1 MDMNKQNRTKTKWA
15 ALALLSIIPAL
26 TFAQNDAGGGDQG
39 GGGDSAAEA
48 AVTSGSVSKPATA
61 ESGSIEGNP
70 IVNYVRA
77 DPTGAS
83 FSLLQNLDI
92 NELRQSA
99 RETGGDFTKLKE
111 NVSHVKLGKKLT
123 EVITARQLGVNLSD
137 LKKDLTTILKQVA
150 SGITVAK
157 INAMDS
163 SALADTTKLLASGIT
178 VAKINAMDSSALAA
192 TTKLLASGLSAT
204 KINLMTPLGL
214 STALDVLVNNAGIDL
229 GDYVVDNTGFSNKLT
244 DLGFSESNIASK
256 SGLKDLHKHVTDSSS
271 ETPVPLETAAIT
283 AIDNLLSA
291 GITITKYLALRT
303 DTFTTA
309 QIQLLLDS
317 GFTATYLNG
326 ESDLTT
332 LLALTIT
339 SELSATEL
347 GQMATLIN
355 SPSYTL
361 ANIKVLIA
369 AEFTFSD
376 LSGKSAGEL
385 AYILKNL
392 SSTIADKDKFLTKA
406 TASTW
411 SFNSITNADF
421 DSIIDDATWFS
432 DFSTKLEAAGKI
444 ADIILTE
451 RDEHNINENVINV
464 KSLADDGYTT
474 ELIRILGKYGAIGSA
489 EDDGNALS
497 DNLANSVFGQHSS
510 SENLDDIVKS
520 SSADWI
526 ADLAKL
532 GAGTFHDEDKDSTVL
547 DVKLSNVTLS
557 TGSDIAFSNGATVD
571 VSDILEPATN
581 GRKVHVIGAAKD
593 LTIKG
598 DVTFTNTRNTAE
610 DHALAIGAADDVYFR
625 SEYSNANSADYNDPD
640 PITVKYTGSNLGIG
654 SNDTMRLVNVNMEA
668 GGNLALASLDELHI
682 STSDG
687 REDSTFTVGNGGNSP
702 DNVYLYANELIQIN
716 GLNFS
721 GNLDDVYME
730 AVVINLRDVT
740 FPANAEVML
749 RGGDGSLHFDTYASP
764 SRGVN
769 LTNVVHQGIGSAA
782 LQDTDFEGSAG
793 HVNSVKRF
801 ENNTPKIRIRGQ

>member
-1 MDMNKQNRTKTKWA
+1 MDMNKQNRKKTKWT

-26 TFAQNDAGGGDQG
+26 TFAQDDAGGDQG

-99 RETGGDFTKLKE
+99 RETGGDLTKLKE

-123 EVITARQLGVNLSD
+123 EVITARKLGVNLSD
-137 LKKDLTTILKQVA
+137 TKKDLTTILKQVA
-150 SGITVAK
+150 SGITVAN

-163 SALADTTKLLASGIT
+163 SEL
-178 VAKINAMDSSALAA
+178 A
-192 TTKLLASGLSAT
+192 TTAKLIAAGLSAET
-204 KINLMTPLGL
+204 INKMDTLGL
-214 STALDVLVNNAGIDL
+214 ATALEFVEENPNNDFT
-229 GDYVVDNTGFSNKLT
+229 DYVVDNSGFSNKLVK
-244 DLGFSESNIASK
+244 LGFTESNINGK
-256 SGLKDLHKHVTDSSS
+256 SGLEKLYNLASDSASA
-271 ETPVPLETAAIT
+271 TPVPLEPAAIT
-283 AIDNLLSA
+283 AIDNLLTA
-291 GITITKYLALRT
+291 GITITKYLDLRT
-303 DTFTTA
+303 ATFTTA
-309 QIQLLLDS
+309 NIQTLLDN
-317 GFTATYLNG
+317 GFTAAYLEV

-332 LLALTIT
+332 LLALTFT
-339 SELSATEL
+339 AELSADEL
-347 GQMATLIN
+347 GVMATLTSSN
-355 SPSYTL
+355 YTL

-376 LSGKSAGEL
+376 LRGKSAGEL
-385 AYILKNL
+385 AYILSNL

-411 SFNSITNADF
+411 TFNSISNEDF
-421 DSIIDDATWFS
+421 ESIIDDATWFS
-432 DFSTKLEAAGKI
+432 DFSTKLESAGKI
-444 ADIILTE
+444 ADLILTPK
-451 RDEHNINENVINV
+451 DETNVNDLVINV
-464 KSLADDGYTT
+464 GTLAADGYTT

-489 EDDGNALS
+489 EDGNALS
-497 DNLANSVFGQHSS
+497 DSLANSVLGQNYESQKLS
-510 SENLDDIVKS
+510 DIVNLKS
-520 SSADWI
+520 SSTDWL
-526 ADLAKL
+526 ADLANL

-598 DVTFTNTRNTAE
+598 DVTFTNTKNTAE

-625 SEYSNANSADYNDPD
+625 SEYSNANSVDYNDPD

-682 STSDG
+682 STSDA
-687 REDSTFTVGNGGNSP
+687 RENSTFTVGNGGNSP

-730 AVVINLRDVT
+730 AIIINLKNVV

-749 RGGDGSLHFDTYASP
+749 RAGDGSLHFENYNSA

-769 LTNVVHQGIGSAA
+769 LTNVVHQGIRGAA
-782 LQDTDFEGSAG
+782 LQQSDFEGSDG
-793 HVNSVKRF
+793 HINSVKTF